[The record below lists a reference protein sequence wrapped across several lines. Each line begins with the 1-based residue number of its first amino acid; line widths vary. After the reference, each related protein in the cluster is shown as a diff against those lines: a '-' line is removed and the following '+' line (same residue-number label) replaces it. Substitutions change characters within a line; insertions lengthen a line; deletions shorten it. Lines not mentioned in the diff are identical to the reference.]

1 MHVTKL
7 SRTHYILNYNLIKR
21 ETVFKLYGEDGAP
34 WWRPGHTA
42 ILLEREEMEKF
53 SWKLGSKA
61 LASDAEG
68 GMDNSRE
75 KLGSKALTWD
85 AEGGVSISPASGDDN
100 SSELT
105 SEYSTR
111 ATEESLLEASSRDLR
126 RFCFDFLDF
135 ILSAE
140 SWDNRRLKNDSS
152 IHLTLANVASQ
163 NMDSVENLVTW
174 VLKLG
179 QICHKCTQNL
189 HFCTMKS
196 DIFFQESSSRELNSC
211 QIVKI

>member
-42 ILLEREEMEKF
+42 ILLEREEMENF

-68 GMDNSRE
+68 GMDDSRE

-152 IHLTLANVASQ
+152 ILKYGFSGKPCNLSFKIRPNLSQ
-163 NMDSVENLVTW
+163 VYTEP
-174 VLKLG
+174 
-179 QICHKCTQNL
+179 L

-196 DIFFQESSSRELNSC
+196 DIFFPRE
-211 QIVKI
+211 